1 MLIDTHGRKVTYLRV
16 SVIDRCN
23 LRCRYCMPREGVPLR
38 EHRDLLSFE
47 EIETIVRAAVELG
60 VRKVRLTGGEPLLRR
75 DFPKLVVKLAS
86 IPRLEELDLTTNG
99 VLFAPLAGR
108 LKQAGIKRVNISL
121 DTLRPER
128 FQEMTGSDDWGKVID
143 AVEAAVKHGFEK
155 VKLNVVSVAGHNDD
169 EAEDFVRFAIKHGI
183 HLRFIELMPLGNDFW
198 SPQRALSGDNAKSQ
212 VERSFHLEPLSPDG
226 VAEEFQVKGSPITV
240 GFINPLSHPFCRRCN
255 RLRLT
260 ADGFLRP
267 CLAGQAEINLREPV
281 RHGMAGPA
289 LRRLFY
295 EALRL
300 KPEGHRF
307 NGGAPES
314 NRLMAEIG
322 G

>member
-1 MLIDTHGRKVTYLRV
+1 MLIDTHGRKITYLRV
-16 SVIDRCN
+16 SVTDRCN
-23 LRCRYCMPREGVPLR
+23 LRCHYCMPREGVALR
-38 EHRDLLSFE
+38 DHHDMLSFE

-60 VRKVRLTGGEPLLRR
+60 IRKVRLTGGEPLLRK
-75 DFPKLVVKLAS
+75 DFPKLAVKLGN

-99 VLFAPLAGR
+99 LLFAPLAGR

-121 DTLRPER
+121 DTLKPER
-128 FQEMTGSDDWGKVID
+128 FREMSGSDDWRKVMES
-143 AVEAAVKHGFEK
+143 VEAAVKHGYEM
-155 VKLNVVSVAGHNDD
+155 VKLNVVAVAGYNDD
-169 EAEDFVRFAIKHGI
+169 EAGDFVRFALDHGL
-183 HLRFIELMPLGNDFW
+183 HLRFIELMPLGNDYW
-198 SPQRALSGDNAKSQ
+198 TPARTIAGSEVKSR
-212 VERSFHLEPLSPDG
+212 VEKAFQLTPLPPNG
-226 VAEEFQVKGSPITV
+226 VAEEYQIKGSPITV

-281 RHGMAGPA
+281 RHGMAGPT

-307 NGGAPES
+307 NGDRPES

>member
-1 MLIDTHGRKVTYLRV
+1 MLIDTHGRKITYLRV
-16 SVIDRCN
+16 SVTDRCN

-99 VLFAPLAGR
+99 ILFAPLAGR
-108 LKQAGIKRVNISL
+108 LKQAGIRRVNISL
-121 DTLRPER
+121 DTLKPER
-128 FQEMTGSDDWGKVID
+128 FLEMTGSDQWGKVAEAI
-143 AVEAAVKHGFEK
+143 EAAVKHGYER
-155 VKLNVVSVAGHNDD
+155 VKLNVVAVAGHNDD
-169 EAEDFVRFAIKHGI
+169 EAEEFVRFAAERGV
-183 HLRFIELMPLGNDFW
+183 HLRFIEMMPLGNDFW
-198 SPQRALSGDNAKSQ
+198 SPQRSLTGDS
-212 VERSFHLEPLSPDG
+212 VRSRLERAFALEPMPQDG
-226 VAEEFQVKGSPITV
+226 VASEFRVKGTPITV

-307 NGGAPES
+307 NGDRPES
-314 NRLMAEIG
+314 SRLMAEIG

>member
-1 MLIDTHGRKVTYLRV
+1 MLIDTHGRKITYLRV
-16 SVIDRCN
+16 SVTDRCN
-23 LRCRYCMPREGVPLR
+23 LRCRYCMPRDGVPLR

-47 EIETIVRAAVELG
+47 EIETIVREAVELG
-60 VRKVRLTGGEPLLRR
+60 VRKVRLTGGEPLIRR
-75 DFPKLVVKLAS
+75 DFPKLAVKLAS

-128 FQEMTGSDDWGKVID
+128 FREMAGRDEWDRVMA
-143 AVEAAVKHGFEK
+143 AVEAAVRHSYEK
-155 VKLNVVSVAGHNDD
+155 VKLNVVVAAGYNDD
-169 EAEDFVRFAIKHGI
+169 EAEDFVRFAVERGV

-198 SPQRALSGDNAKSQ
+198 SPQRSISGDEIRGR
-212 VERSFHLEPLSPDG
+212 VERSFRLDPLPQNG
-226 VAEEFQVKGSPITV
+226 PATEYQVRDKPITV
-240 GFINPLSHPFCRRCN
+240 GFINPLSHPFCRQCN
-255 RLRLT
+255 RMRLT

-267 CLAGQAEINLREPV
+267 CLAGKVEINLREPV
-281 RHGMAGPA
+281 RHGMAGAA

-300 KPEGHRF
+300 KPECHRF
-307 NGGAPES
+307 NNGGQES
-314 NRLMAEIG
+314 GRLMAEIG

>member
-1 MLIDTHGRKVTYLRV
+1 MLIDTHGRKITYLRV
-16 SVIDRCN
+16 SVTDRCN

-38 EHRDLLSFE
+38 DHRDILSFE

-60 VRKVRLTGGEPLLRR
+60 VRKVRLTGGEPLLRH

-86 IPRLEELDLTTNG
+86 VPRLEELALTTNG
-99 VLFAPLAGR
+99 LLFAPLAGK
-108 LKQAGIKRVNISL
+108 LKQAGLKRVNISL
-121 DTLRPER
+121 DTLKPER
-128 FQEMTGSDDWGKVID
+128 FSEMSGSGDWGKVAE
-143 AVEAAVKHGFEK
+143 AVGAAVKHGYER
-155 VKLNVVSVAGHNDD
+155 VKLNVVLIAGYNDD
-169 EAEDFVRFAIKHGI
+169 EAEDFVRFAVDRGV
-183 HLRFIELMPLGNDFW
+183 HLRFIELMPLGNDYW
-198 SPQRALSGDNAKSQ
+198 SPARALACEEIKKRIEGQ
-212 VERSFHLEPLSPDG
+212 FRLEPMARDG
-226 VAEEFQVKGSPITV
+226 VADEYRVRGSASTV
-240 GFINPLSHPFCRRCN
+240 GFICPLSQPFCRRCN

-267 CLAGQAEINLREPV
+267 CLASQAEINLREPV
-281 RHGMAGPA
+281 RHGMTGAA

-300 KPEGHRF
+300 KPENHRF
-307 NGGAPES
+307 EEGPRDS

>member
-1 MLIDTHGRKVTYLRV
+1 MLIDTHGRKITYLRV
-16 SVIDRCN
+16 SVTDRCN
-23 LRCRYCMPREGVPLR
+23 LRCLYCMPREVVPLR
-38 EHRDLLSFE
+38 GHRDMLSFE

-60 VRKVRLTGGEPLLRR
+60 VRKVRLTGGEPLLRK

-86 IPRLEELDLTTNG
+86 LQRLDDLAMTTNG
-99 VLFAPLAGR
+99 VLFAPLAGK
-108 LKQAGIKRVNISL
+108 LKQAGLKRVNISL
-121 DTLRPER
+121 DTLKPER
-128 FQEMTGSDDWGKVID
+128 FREMSGSGDWAGVIE
-143 AVEAAVKHGFEK
+143 AVEAAVKHRYQR
-155 VKLNVVSVAGHNDD
+155 VKLNVVVIAGYNDD
-169 EAEDFVRFAIKHGI
+169 EAGDFVRFAMEKGV

-198 SPQRALSGDNAKSQ
+198 SPDRALAGDELRKR
-212 VERSFHLEPLSPDG
+212 VEREVSLSPLPQDG
-226 VAEEFQVKGSPITV
+226 VATEYQIKGSPSTV
-240 GFINPLSHPFCRRCN
+240 GFINPLSQPFCRTCN

-267 CLAGQAEINLREPV
+267 CLAGQSEINLREPV
-281 RHGMAGPA
+281 RHGMSGPA

-300 KPEGHRF
+300 KGQGHRF
-307 NGGAPES
+307 NGGRQES